1 MKKKYILLIV
11 SAFILIFLDQL
22 LKFWV
27 KTHMFLGEEINIFG
41 NWFKLYFIE
50 NEGMA
55 FGMAFGG
62 NLGKYLLTIFRMV
75 AAIFIAWVCVKMVQ
89 KNTPARLLACAVLV
103 FTGAIGN
110 VIDCIF
116 YGKIFSVSEYY
127 GSVAQ
132 WGGQY
137 APWLQGKVV
146 DMLRFD
152 LFTIHFPSWFP
163 FCGGQYMSFFP
174 AIFNLA
180 DTWVTIGLFATI
192 LFCYKP
198 LSQFIASFETKK

>member
-1 MKKKYILLIV
+1 
-11 SAFILIFLDQL
+11 
-22 LKFWV
+22 
-27 KTHMFLGEEINIFG
+27 MFLGEEINIFG

-103 FTGAIGN
+103 FAGAIGN

-116 YGKIFSVSEYY
+116 YGKMFSVNIT
-127 GSVAQ
+127 A
-132 WGGQY
+132 
-137 APWLQGKVV
+137 A
-146 DMLRFD
+146 
-152 LFTIHFPSWFP
+152 
-163 FCGGQYMSFFP
+163 
-174 AIFNLA
+174 
-180 DTWVTIGLFATI
+180 
-192 LFCYKP
+192 
-198 LSQFIASFETKK
+198 